1 MPTCKQMELI
11 DLLLLGGIAYYV
23 YSTNPKFKALADTA
37 GTVLKTAETN
47 VSSAS
52 KFFQGDFAGSYDD
65 SCQAP
70 LAFLRPDCAIYNA
83 QKGSYNVGAGTP
95 ATLQGCPS
103 GFTDGG
109 LLCTN
114 WSSLQTVTK
123 QMRCPD
129 DREMV
134 DGLCYSRCPASH
146 PSRVAGMPYLCK
158 R

>member
-1 MPTCKQMELI
+1 MIMLTCKQMELT
-11 DLLLLGGIAYYV
+11 DLLLLGGIAYYF
-23 YSTNPKFKALADTA
+23 YTTNPALKSLADAATQA
-37 GTVLKTAETN
+37 VETN

-70 LAFLRPDCAIYNA
+70 LAYLRPDCAIYNA

-103 GFTDGG
+103 GYTDGG

-114 WSSLQTVTK
+114 WSTLQTIPK
-123 QMRCPD
+123 QSRCPD
-129 DREMV
+129 DRQMV

-158 R
+158 